1 MLISSSSVCPRT
13 LRLRSV
19 SHRNTGNTES
29 ASHNHIKHCWSFRY
43 YLCTTKPYRI
53 TLIRT
58 TPPTLQELYSSRESK
73 RAVKITLDPH
83 ISTSLFELL
92 RLVDATE
99 LHTTLLYNY
108 TLINLTHIP
117 SLPFNL
123 HIIYL
128 YIQLSVCI
136 VLFLIYLF
144 YFLFFFVLSV
154 FIVVSLSFCCT
165 VKASVTKTNSSYV

>member
-29 ASHNHIKHCWSFRY
+29 ASHNHIKHCRSFRY

-53 TLIRT
+53 TL
-58 TPPTLQELYSSRESK
+58 PTLQELYSSRKSK

-92 RLVDATE
+92 RLVNATE
-99 LHTTLLYNY
+99 HHTTLLYNY

-117 SLPFNL
+117 SLHFNV
-123 HIIYL
+123 HIIYP

-136 VLFLIYLF
+136 VLFIIYLF
-144 YFLFFFVLSV
+144 YFYSFLYYLCLLLCRCHSV
-154 FIVVSLSFCCT
+154 AL
-165 VKASVTKTNSSYV
+165 

>member
-58 TPPTLQELYSSRESK
+58 TLPTLQELYSSRESK
-73 RAVKITLDPH
+73 RAVKSTLDPH

-92 RLVDATE
+92 RLFGATE

-128 YIQLSVCI
+128 YIQLSVCK

-144 YFLFFFVLSV
+144 YFYSLYYLCLLLCRCHSV
-154 FIVVSLSFCCT
+154 AL
-165 VKASVTKTNSSYV
+165 

>member
-29 ASHNHIKHCWSFRY
+29 ASHNHIKHCWSFSY

-53 TLIRT
+53 TL
-58 TPPTLQELYSSRESK
+58 PTLQELYSSRESK

-117 SLPFNL
+117 SLPFNV

-136 VLFLIYLF
+136 VLFIIYLF
-144 YFLFFFVLSV
+144 YFLFFFLLSV
-154 FIVVSLSFCCT
+154 FIVLSLSFCCT
-165 VKASVTKTNSSYV
+165 VEASVTKTNSSYV

>member
-43 YLCTTKPYRI
+43 YMCTTKPYRI

-58 TPPTLQELYSSRESK
+58 TLPTLQELNSSRESK

-117 SLPFNL
+117 SLPFNV

-144 YFLFFFVLSV
+144 CFLFFFVLSV

-165 VKASVTKTNSSYV
+165 VEASVMKTNSSYV